1 MYYED
6 ADHKFSMDSMIG
18 QKVLSISKSFDALH
32 LELENHR
39 CVFEH
44 IQDCCES
51 VTLEDW
57 EYYEEDFQ
65 NAVIHDIEWVSNDD
79 PDACESG
86 TWTFLKIRTSKGY
99 AWFRWYGTSNGY
111 YSEGVDFRAYK
122 K

>member
-1 MYYED
+1 MYRENHDWGFHMED
-6 ADHKFSMDSMIG
+6 LIG
-18 QKVLSISKSFDALH
+18 KRILSISKSFDSIY
-32 LELENHR
+32 LELENYT

-44 IQDCCES
+44 LQDCCES
-51 VTLEDW
+51 VNLEDW

-65 NAVIHDIEWVSNDD
+65 NAVIHDIEQASNDD

-99 AWFRWYGTSNGY
+99 GWFRWYGTSNGY